1 MSRTCRHSLHEKKM
15 VPCVMHIKV
24 KSDRRDFELINIA
37 FRDKLRKNVE
47 EDKQI
52 CDLFEFFKVL
62 CSRIF

>member
-24 KSDRRDFELINIA
+24 KSDRRDFE
-37 FRDKLRKNVE
+37 FHDKLRKNVE

-52 CDLFEFFKVL
+52 CGLFEFFKVL